1 MKILLAN
8 KFYYRRGGDCIYMLN
23 LEQLL
28 KTHGHDVAVFAM
40 DYPENIET
48 EWKRYFPNEIKFT
61 PGVGMLETFMR
72 MFGLGEVKR
81 KFNFLLNDFKPDVV
95 HLNNIHTQLSP
106 VIARLAHKRRT
117 KVIWTLHDYKL
128 LCPRYDCLRNGNEV
142 CEECFVD
149 KHKVLEYKC
158 MKNSNLAS
166 MLAYKEGMKWSRKKL
181 EGYTDVFIC
190 PSQFMYNKMA
200 QGGFDRK
207 KMYTLC
213 NFIDIE
219 RTRRDSYDKE
229 DYYCFIGRLSFEKG
243 IETLIEA
250 ARTLPYHLK
259 IIGSGPLADIL
270 KEKAKGAN
278 IEFTGYK
285 EWPEIKEIVGKARFS
300 VVPSEWYENN
310 PLSMIEA
317 QCLGTPVLGANIG
330 GIPEL
335 IKEGVNGMCFESR
348 NICLCP
354 ACCIGRVSM
363 HNTADFRKCFVKFNM
378 SRSIG
383 GWIIFALNFI
393 SVQIHDN
400 HVFRF

>member
-1 MKILLAN
+1 MKILLVN

-81 KFNFLLNDFKPDVV
+81 KFNSLLNDFKPDVV

-106 VIARLAHKRRT
+106 VIARLAYERGI

-128 LCPRYDCLRNGNEV
+128 LCPRYDCLRNGNKV
-142 CEECFVD
+142 CEECFAD

-158 MKNSNLAS
+158 MKNSKLAS
-166 MLAYKEGMKWSRKKL
+166 MLAYKEAMKWSREKL
-181 EGYTDVFIC
+181 ESYTDAFIC
-190 PSQFMYNKMA
+190 PSQFMQHKMA
-200 QGGFDRK
+200 QGEFDRK
-207 KMYTLC
+207 KMYILC

-259 IIGSGPLADIL
+259 IIGGGPLADIL

-310 PLSMIEA
+310 PLSVIEA

-348 NICLCP
+348 NIMDLKNK
-354 ACCIGRVSM
+354 IEKM
-363 HNTADFRKCFVKFNM
+363 F
-378 SRSIG
+378 I
-383 GWIIFALNFI
+383 LNVDYKQLAKMFSDTLFI
-393 SVQIHDN
+393 
-400 HVFRF
+400 